1 MLGSEIIMSFVLSIR
16 LSSKQKLQ
24 NASSSFFISMF
35 PKWLNYICVYCEK
48 KIYTVFSKNQT
59 NPF

>member
-48 KIYTVFSKNQT
+48 KIYTVF
-59 NPF
+59 